1 LDEKGDSDLISITL
15 KNKIM
20 NSLKNESSQSM
31 NTLSECINDA
41 VKKGYKENF
50 KISGNKMQTEDK
62 KSSYRAENTVI
73 SNFYRFEGNSDPQ
86 DNAVLYLIKTEDGK
100 KGILIDAYGA
110 YADENISNFIG
121 EVDEIQKKSSKK

>member
-1 LDEKGDSDLISITL
+1 
-15 KNKIM
+15 M
-20 NSLKNESSQSM
+20 NSLKNESSEGM

-73 SNFYRFEGNSDPQ
+73 SDFYRFEGNSDPQ